1 VTRVLAFAAEATD
14 GRVPTA
20 ATGPRVIVAV
30 DGSASS
36 QVAIESGLRLAR
48 DFGARLTFV
57 SVYRPPPGVLG
68 RPFHQRVLG
77 KRLNAAR
84 TALAKAR
91 AAAERAGVE
100 AGYELI
106 AGKPAEELARLARLR
121 DVDLVVV
128 GSRDLPRRLAGLLG
142 SVSRALVGEA
152 DRAVL
157 VAKGPRDGLSDGSGA
172 WLRAS

>member
-1 VTRVLAFAAEATD
+1 MAHLLTLAAEATD
-14 GRVPTA
+14 ARVA
-20 ATGPRVIVAV
+20 RSATGPRVIVAV

-57 SVYRPPPGVLG
+57 SVYPPPAGVLG
-68 RPFHQRVLG
+68 RPFHQRVLS

-84 TALAKAR
+84 AALAKAR
-91 AAAERAGVE
+91 VSAERAGVA

-128 GSRDLPRRLAGLLG
+128 GSRDLPRGLAGLLG

-152 DRAVL
+152 DRTVL
-157 VAKGPRDGLSDGSGA
+157 VAKEPRRGSSSSGA